1 MLRDR
6 LLTAAIVLP
15 VLFFLICCA
24 PAWAFAGGVFALT
37 CIGLYEF
44 FLLSRKLSVLPVAV
58 GVGWGGCVAGA
69 MLVWPPLAVSAVL
82 IGGFFIVFCL
92 ALQEAEPDRGL
103 LSVSVTLLGVVYIGF
118 LLPHL
123 AWVRYS
129 VDGAAWVFF
138 ILLVA
143 MMGDSGGYAVGRL
156 WGRHQLIVHISPGKT
171 VEGSGGAIV
180 GNLVAAGIGWLWLF
194 PDRTVLELAVLAIV
208 LGLLAQI
215 GDLCES
221 ALKRACGVK
230 DSGQIFPGHGGVLDR
245 ADSLLFPAAFIYYYV
260 TLWK

>member
-6 LLTAAIVLP
+6 LLTAAIALP

-24 PAWAFAGGVFALT
+24 PTWAFAGGIYILT

-44 FLLSRKLSVLPVAV
+44 FLLSRKLSILPAAV

-69 MLVWPPLAVSAVL
+69 MLVWPLPMVSAVL
-82 IGGFFIVFCL
+82 LGGFFAVFGL
-92 ALQEAEPDRGL
+92 ALHEAEPDRGL
-103 LSVSVTLLGVVYIGF
+103 LSVSVALLGVVYVGF

-123 AWVRYS
+123 AWVRYGD
-129 VDGAAWVFF
+129 DGIAWVFF

-156 WGRHQLIVHISPGKT
+156 WGRHKLIAHISPGKT
-171 VEGSGGAIV
+171 VEGSAGALA
-180 GNLVAAGIGWLWLF
+180 GNLVAAGIGWLWLL
-194 PDRTVLELAVLAIV
+194 PDRTAYELTVLAVI

-221 ALKRACGVK
+221 ALKRACGAK
-230 DSGQIFPGHGGVLDR
+230 DSGQVFPGHGGVLDR
-245 ADSLLFPAAFIYYYV
+245 VDSLLFPAAFIYYYV
-260 TLWK
+260 TLWQ